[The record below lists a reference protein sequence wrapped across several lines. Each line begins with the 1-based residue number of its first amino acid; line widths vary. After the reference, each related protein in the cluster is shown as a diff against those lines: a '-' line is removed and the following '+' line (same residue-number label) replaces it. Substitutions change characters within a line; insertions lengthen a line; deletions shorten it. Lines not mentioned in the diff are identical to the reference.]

1 MTKDDRINER
11 APLEVEVSM
20 DSEHNFYTG
29 ITRDISAGGVFV
41 ATYDPP
47 PPGTVIELEL
57 ALPTA
62 PERFRITG
70 IVRWVRDLSAS
81 CEGCPPGSGIEWFN
95 ISEGALL
102 AIERFVNRRDSLFY
116 DVA

>member
-1 MTKDDRINER
+1 MTKEDRISDR
-11 APLEVEVSM
+11 AALEVEVSM
-20 DSEHNFYTG
+20 NSEHNFYTG

-47 PPGTVIELEL
+47 PPGTVIEL
-57 ALPTA
+57 ALSLPGV

-70 IVRWVRDLSAS
+70 VVRWTRELRAS
-81 CEGCPPGSGIEWFN
+81 CDGCPPGSGIEWFN

-102 AIERFVNRRDSLFY
+102 AIERFVGRRDSLFY